1 MIAARIVIILII
13 GLVLTVTIVIAAKAL
28 GLTEKKSEEEN
39 IKDFM
44 NEINKKGKGSC

>member
-1 MIAARIVIILII
+1 MIRLVLILAI
-13 GLVLTVTIVIAAKAL
+13 GLVFAMAIVISAKAL

-44 NEINKKGKGSC
+44 NEINKKDKEKC